1 MQPAP
6 HAYETSCS
14 GSLSVL
20 VVVVYVPEAVA
31 P

>member
-6 HAYETSCS
+6 HACETSGS
-14 GSLSVL
+14 ASLSLL